1 MSGRSINSPLG
12 EHDNQSEESLVDPAA
27 RGARA
32 RPTVTARKSPR
43 QDGTCLHLA
52 NPALIGLVRLLA
64 QQAAR
69 EVFDAS
75 MPSGDG
81 GVKAE

>member
-1 MSGRSINSPLG
+1 MSGRPNNAPSG
-12 EHDNQSEESLVDPAA
+12 EHDNEESLVDPAA
-27 RGARA
+27 CGARA

-43 QDGTCLHLA
+43 QDGTDPQHD
-52 NPALIGLVRLLA
+52 PALICLLRLLA

-75 MPSGDG
+75 MRPGDG
-81 GVKAE
+81 GGKAE

>member
-1 MSGRSINSPLG
+1 MSGRPIDAPLG
-12 EHDNQSEESLVDPAA
+12 EHDDRNGESLGDPAGC
-27 RGARA
+27 GARA
-32 RPTVTARKSPR
+32 RATVTARKSPR
-43 QDGTCLHLA
+43 QDGTDPHLHDL
-52 NPALIGLVRLLA
+52 ALIGLVRLLA